1 MSKSKADLKARAA
14 KAAQR
19 PTRTAESKPTET
31 PPKRAAPTP
40 RAKPVRVTTDLDPQ
54 RYRELLTY
62 SADLAENLGR
72 ARVPHTEVIRALI
85 DQLQTDPALQSSIA
99 DSVAARL
106 SK

>member
-14 KAAQR
+14 RAAQR
-19 PTRTAESKPTET
+19 PSRDSESEVGASRIRT
-31 PPKRAAPTP
+31 PTP

-54 RYRELLTY
+54 SHRALLAY
-62 SADLAENLGR
+62 CADLAVSLGK

-85 DQLQTDPALQSSIA
+85 DHLREDMALQAVIA
-99 DSVAARL
+99 DSVTARL